1 MQAKKIMKQR
11 ATIPV
16 FIPEEACPHRCV
28 FCNQRHITG
37 RAKAPST
44 AQVKAIIDEHLVT
57 LKDIPHREVA
67 FFGGSFTGIPISE
80 QQAYLD
86 VVKPFIEAGIIHS
99 VRISTRPDYITKKI
113 LEMLKAGYV
122 KTIEL
127 GAQSLDDEVLLL
139 SDRGHTVADV
149 EKAAALINDYGFDL
163 GLQMM
168 TGLPGDTPEKS
179 EETAKKIIALGAKN
193 TRIYPTLVVKDTDL
207 EDLWKNGQY
216 HAMTIEEAIE
226 YSIKPYLIFEEAG
239 VEIIRVG
246 LHPSEGFL
254 NGEDLLA
261 GPFHVAFRELLL
273 TEVWKQLYFK
283 IKKSEKKNAITLLVP
298 EEELRYAIGHGA
310 SNKKLLQKTYRYVNY
325 VPIKKVEVPV
335 ISKSVSLI

>member
-1 MQAKKIMKQR
+1 MKQR

-113 LEMLKAGYV
+113 LEM
-122 KTIEL
+122 T
-127 GAQSLDDEVLLL
+127 S
-139 SDRGHTVADV
+139 RT
-149 EKAAALINDYGFDL
+149 
-163 GLQMM
+163 
-168 TGLPGDTPEKS
+168 
-179 EETAKKIIALGAKN
+179 
-193 TRIYPTLVVKDTDL
+193 
-207 EDLWKNGQY
+207 
-216 HAMTIEEAIE
+216 
-226 YSIKPYLIFEEAG
+226 
-239 VEIIRVG
+239 
-246 LHPSEGFL
+246 
-254 NGEDLLA
+254 
-261 GPFHVAFRELLL
+261 
-273 TEVWKQLYFK
+273 
-283 IKKSEKKNAITLLVP
+283 
-298 EEELRYAIGHGA
+298 
-310 SNKKLLQKTYRYVNY
+310 
-325 VPIKKVEVPV
+325 
-335 ISKSVSLI
+335 